1 MPENK
6 FNVNFIFFVS
16 SVTIIFA
23 SLLIGLVITVK
34 TNVVISKQIVENEE
48 DARPAELDIIILED
62 ANCTDC
68 SDTELFI
75 DVIEKQNVQINSN
88 TVLDISSQKAKEL
101 IDRFSI
107 DKVPT
112 FIVSGEIEKNK
123 NLKEMWSQIGDIQDG
138 SFVLRQVLPP
148 YVLVRTGEV
157 KGRVKLIM
165 LNDIDCEECY
175 DVFVHEE
182 IMTQFSFPTT
192 NDEIVDINSTSGKEL
207 VNKYNIQ
214 LVPTIILIGDVE
226 EYPGL
231 SSIWNQ
237 LGTIEDDGAYIF
249 RDGVKQMGVY
259 KNLISGQ
266 VVNPGSSN

>member
-16 SVTIIFA
+16 SAAIIGA

-34 TNVVISKQIVENEE
+34 ANIVISKQIVESEE
-48 DARPAELDIIILED
+48 EARPAELDIIILQD

-68 SDTELFI
+68 SDVELFI
-75 DVIEKQNVQINSN
+75 EVIEKQNVQINSN
-88 TVLDISSQKAKEL
+88 KILEISSQEAKEL

-112 FIVSGEIEKNK
+112 FIVSGEIEKDE
-123 NLKEMWSQIGDIQDG
+123 NLKKIWSQIGDIQDG
-138 SFVLRQVLPP
+138 SFILRQVMPP
-148 YVLVRTGEV
+148 YISVSTGEV
-157 KGRVKLIM
+157 KGRAKLIM

-175 DVFVHEE
+175 DVSVHEK
-182 IMTQFSFPTT
+182 IMAQFNFPTI
-192 NDEIVDINSTSGKEL
+192 NDEIVDIDSSFGKEL

-226 EYPGL
+226 EYPEL

-237 LGTIEDDGAYIF
+237 VGTIEDDGAYIF

-266 VVNPGSSN
+266 VVKPGSSN